1 MTGRFDPSVLA
12 PAPEL
17 RGQILTWLEAGLA
30 AVDPERL
37 TAEVLGGQTGTE
49 TVVIAIGKAAPAM
62 ARGAASVLN
71 VVGGVCVSDHT
82 ERAPEALTFLVGD
95 HPVPGPASLEAG
107 AAVLAAVR
115 DAPMSTRLIALIS
128 GGGSA
133 LCETPRDGIP
143 PGYLSGV
150 NRTLIDGGADI
161 EEINL
166 VRAHLS
172 AIKCGG
178 VSRAAGLP
186 IDTYVISDVAGA
198 PPGVVASGPTVPR
211 PPDPE
216 AAATIMRR
224 FSIDVPPEV
233 FAAMLVESQSELM
246 PEVTLIADG
255 LDAAHGLA
263 AVAPAP
269 VVVGSEWL
277 AGEVE
282 DCLDRFLVGAGPGVT
297 IGVGETVLEVGGRGR
312 GGRNTHAAL
321 LAATRLVGSDDVFT
335 AFATDGVDGSS
346 AAAGGIVDGS
356 TISRGGDPGPALAA
370 FDSAT
375 YLAATSDLLKCRPTG
390 TNVSDIWILWR
401 PNAGLNVE

>member
-37 TAEVLGGQTGTE
+37 TAEALVGQTGIE

-62 ARGAASVLN
+62 ARGAASVLD
-71 VVGGVCVSDHT
+71 VVGGVCVSDHR
-82 ERAPEALTFLVGD
+82 EQAPEALTFRVGD
-95 HPVPGPASLEAG
+95 HPVPGPASLEAA
-107 AAVLAAVR
+107 AAVLDAVR
-115 DAPMSTRLIALIS
+115 DAPISTRLIALVS

-133 LCETPRDGIP
+133 LCETPRDGVP
-143 PGYLSGV
+143 PRYLSEV
-150 NRTLIDGGADI
+150 NRTLIAGGADI

-178 VSRAAGLP
+178 VSRAAGRP
-186 IDTYVISDVAGA
+186 IETFVISDVAGA

-211 PPDPE
+211 PPDPG
-216 AAATIMRR
+216 AAAAILRR

-233 FAAMLVESQSELM
+233 LAAMSVESPSQLR
-246 PEVTLIADG
+246 PEVILIADG
-255 LDAAHGLA
+255 LDAARGVE

-269 VVVGSEWL
+269 VQVASEWL
-277 AGEVE
+277 TGEVE
-282 DCLDRFLVGAGPGVT
+282 DCLDRFLDSAGPGVT
-297 IGVGETVLEVGGRGR
+297 IGVGETVLEVGGRGS

-321 LAATRLVGSDDVFT
+321 LAATRLAGSDDVFT

-346 AAAGGIVDGS
+346 GAAGGIVDGS
-356 TISRGGDPGPALAA
+356 TISRGGDPGRARAE
-370 FDSAT
+370 FDTAR
-375 YLAATSDLLKCRPTG
+375 YLAASSDLLKCQPTG